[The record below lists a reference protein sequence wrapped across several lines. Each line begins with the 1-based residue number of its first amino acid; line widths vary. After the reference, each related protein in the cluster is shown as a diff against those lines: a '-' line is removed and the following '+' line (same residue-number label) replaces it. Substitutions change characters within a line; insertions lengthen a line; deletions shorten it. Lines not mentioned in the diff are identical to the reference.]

1 MPHVLQGKNI
11 EEFDQ
16 LMKIFWPKDCEAAKR
31 NLKDVG

>member
-11 EEFDQ
+11 EEFDH